1 MGMKKEYILAG
12 GTIMLWGMMP
22 PFTKL
27 LLSGLSNAKTV
38 FISSMIAF
46 IFMAVLNLA
55 CGNLKRFL
63 QYRPKDYVKMI
74 ALGFMGK
81 FLYSVLYFYGLS
93 GLAAG
98 DACIINYLWPVMTV
112 VFSCLWLGER
122 FTWRKSMAIFASFSG
137 VVLVA
142 SKGSMEGLLSGNLRG
157 IVSCVAA
164 AVFYGAFNVL
174 NKKENRDQFV
184 SMTVYF
190 FSAALFSGIWFLA
203 EGESIAL
210 TGAQTAGIIWLG
222 VFMDAA
228 AFLMW
233 ALALQNGDTAKLS
246 NFAYI
251 TPFMAVL
258 YSALLLNE
266 PVDRYSV
273 IGLLLIMGGIF
284 VQMGGSERGA
294 SLFKRKRIA

>member
-1 MGMKKEYILAG
+1 MKKEYILAG

-27 LLSGLSNAKTV
+27 LLSGLSNAKTL

-112 VFSCLWLGER
+112 VFSCLWLIE
-122 FTWRKSMAIFASFSG
+122 IF
-137 VVLVA
+137 
-142 SKGSMEGLLSGNLRG
+142 
-157 IVSCVAA
+157 
-164 AVFYGAFNVL
+164 
-174 NKKENRDQFV
+174 
-184 SMTVYF
+184 
-190 FSAALFSGIWFLA
+190 
-203 EGESIAL
+203 
-210 TGAQTAGIIWLG
+210 
-222 VFMDAA
+222 
-228 AFLMW
+228 
-233 ALALQNGDTAKLS
+233 
-246 NFAYI
+246 
-251 TPFMAVL
+251 
-258 YSALLLNE
+258 
-266 PVDRYSV
+266 
-273 IGLLLIMGGIF
+273 
-284 VQMGGSERGA
+284 
-294 SLFKRKRIA
+294 

>member
-1 MGMKKEYILAG
+1 MKKEYILAG

-164 AVFYGAFNVL
+164 AVCYGAFNVL

-210 TGAQTAGIIWLG
+210 TGLQTAGIIWLG

-233 ALALQNGDTAKLS
+233 ALVLQNGDTA
-246 NFAYI
+246 
-251 TPFMAVL
+251 
-258 YSALLLNE
+258 
-266 PVDRYSV
+266 
-273 IGLLLIMGGIF
+273 
-284 VQMGGSERGA
+284 
-294 SLFKRKRIA
+294 

>member
-63 QYRPKDYVKMI
+63 QFRPKDYVKMI

-98 DACIINYLWPVMTV
+98 DACIINYLWPVMTAV
-112 VFSCLWLGER
+112 SYTHLDVYKR
-122 FTWRKSMAIFASFSG
+122 QR
-137 VVLVA
+137 
-142 SKGSMEGLLSGNLRG
+142 LSRR
-157 IVSCVAA
+157 
-164 AVFYGAFNVL
+164 
-174 NKKENRDQFV
+174 E
-184 SMTVYF
+184 
-190 FSAALFSGIWFLA
+190 
-203 EGESIAL
+203 
-210 TGAQTAGIIWLG
+210 
-222 VFMDAA
+222 
-228 AFLMW
+228 
-233 ALALQNGDTAKLS
+233 
-246 NFAYI
+246 
-251 TPFMAVL
+251 
-258 YSALLLNE
+258 
-266 PVDRYSV
+266 DR
-273 IGLLLIMGGIF
+273 L
-284 VQMGGSERGA
+284 
-294 SLFKRKRIA
+294 SLFAGSLFTPVREARRHRKKDLLKSFWMHPTIQVQP